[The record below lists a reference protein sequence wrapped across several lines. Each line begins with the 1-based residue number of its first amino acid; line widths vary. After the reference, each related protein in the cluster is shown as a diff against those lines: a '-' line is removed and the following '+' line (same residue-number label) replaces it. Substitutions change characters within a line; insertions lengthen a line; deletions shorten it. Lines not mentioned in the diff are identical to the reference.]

1 MTTSFFRFSLR
12 TQIYSGSGV
21 RTKLPKLVRGL
32 GGKRAVL
39 FTDKGV
45 NQAGVTDQIKEL
57 FGQMTGSVQLA
68 GVFDEIEQDAKAT
81 IVNRAARFVKE
92 CNADTLIALGGG
104 SVLDTVKGVKW
115 LLHKESQDIDQ
126 LLQGNVM
133 EIWPEAGP
141 IPIPHVA
148 IPTTAGTGS
157 EISPIAV
164 IFNEKLQLK
173 TNLNHSF
180 ISADIAIL
188 DPELTVNLPPR
199 ITAFT
204 GFDALTHAVEA
215 YFSPKANP
223 MTDACALHSIRLIL
237 ENLPGAVS
245 HGTNLENRAHMLIAS
260 SMAITAFSLS
270 MAVIPVHNMAH
281 AFGAKFGIPHGLANA
296 VLLPNVMSSLPNL
309 YLPKIQDFARV
320 LGIAD
325 PFQDPEACLHGVVQ
339 FIRDFRK
346 KVSLPDTF
354 AEFKLNADKLQNIVS
369 IVQNDPAGVAFRIPE
384 DIITKVANEVSGMT
398 I

>member
-1 MTTSFFRFSLR
+1 M
-12 TQIYSGSGV
+12 
-21 RTKLPKLVRGL
+21 LPKLMRGL
-32 GGKRAVL
+32 GGRRAVL

-45 NQAGVTDQIKEL
+45 TKAGVTDQIKEL
-57 FGQMTGSVQLA
+57 FEQIAGSVQLA
-68 GVFDEIEQDAKAT
+68 GVFDKIEQDAKAA
-81 IVNRAARFVKE
+81 IVNEAARFVKE

-115 LLHKESQDIDQ
+115 LLHKGHQDIREILKD
-126 LLQGNVM
+126 NVR

-173 TNLNHSF
+173 TNLIHPF

-223 MTDACALHSIRLIL
+223 VTDAFALHSIRLIV
-237 ENLPGAVS
+237 ENLPDAVA
-245 HGTNLENRAHMLIAS
+245 HGTNLESRANMLIAS
-260 SMAITAFSLS
+260 SMAIAAFTLS

-296 VLLPNVMSSLPNL
+296 VLLPNVMASLPDL
-309 YLPKIQDFARV
+309 YLPRIQGFAGL

-325 PFQDPEACLHGVVQ
+325 PSQEPGACMRRVVQ
-339 FIRDFRK
+339 FIRDLRK
-346 KVSLPDTF
+346 NVGLPDTF
-354 AEFKLNADKLQNIVS
+354 AEFKLHADKLQNIVS
-369 IVQNDPAGVAFRIPE
+369 SVQNDPAGAAFRIPE
-384 DIITKVANEVSGMT
+384 EVIARVTGEVSGAT
-398 I
+398 S